1 MTVGDG
7 IQNKNWRN
15 KMKVLILGGAGF
27 IGSNLAKRLCD
38 SHEVHIV
45 DDLSGGDIRNIK
57 DVPCKFHH
65 ADYRY
70 FDLLSVNPDIIF
82 HFACQ
87 KMIYSIEEPFR
98 DLEVNTKGT
107 LQILEYCRKYDVPL
121 IYVSSGSVYGN
132 PTVFPT
138 PEDYPCRPESP
149 YGVSKWMAEE
159 YCRLY
164 HRMHGLDVKII
175 RPHSIYGPNQRRFG
189 VVTRFILQALKDKPF
204 TIEGNG
210 NQRRA
215 FTYVDDF
222 IDGFLTVWL
231 KGKSGETYNI
241 AGDVP
246 YSINELASIISEVLS
261 IPLVKMFVPRK
272 KGDLNLTH
280 PSIEKIGSLGWT
292 PKVDLR
298 DGVEQTLDWIL
309 NEGIESFIY

>member
-1 MTVGDG
+1 MT
-7 IQNKNWRN
+7 R
-15 KMKVLILGGAGF
+15 VLILGGAGF
-27 IGSNLAKRLCD
+27 IGSNLAKKLCG

-70 FDLLSVNPDIIF
+70 FDLLSLLPDIIF

-107 LQILEYCRKYDVPL
+107 LQVLEYCRKYDVPL

-132 PTVFPT
+132 PKIFPT
-138 PEDYPCRPESP
+138 PEDHPCRPESP
-149 YGVSKWMAEE
+149 YGVSKWFAEE

-164 HRMHGLDVKII
+164 HRMYGLDIKIA
-175 RPHSIYGPNQRRFG
+175 RPFSVYGPNQRRFG
-189 VVTRFILQALKDKPF
+189 VVTRFILQALKEEPF
-204 TIEGNG
+204 TVEGDG
-210 NQRRA
+210 SQRRA

-222 IDGFLTVWL
+222 LDGFLTVWM

-246 YSINELASIISEVLS
+246 YSINELTEIVSDVVGV
-261 IPLVKMFVPRK
+261 PLKKIHVPRK

-280 PSIEKIGSLGWT
+280 PSIKKIENLGWI
-292 PKVDLR
+292 PKTDLR

-309 NEGIESFIY
+309 DEDIENFIY

>member
-1 MTVGDG
+1 MMR
-7 IQNKNWRN
+7 I
-15 KMKVLILGGAGF
+15 LILGGAGF

-38 SHEVHIV
+38 SHEVHVV

-57 DVPCKFHH
+57 DIPCTFHH
-65 ADYRY
+65 TDYRY
-70 FDLLSVNPDIIF
+70 FDLLPLMPHVIF
-82 HFACQ
+82 HLACQ

-107 LQILEYCRKYDVPL
+107 LQVLEYCRKYNVPL

-138 PEDYPCRPESP
+138 PEDYPCKPESP

-164 HRMHGLDVKII
+164 HKMYGLDVKIV
-175 RPHSIYGPNQRRFG
+175 RPSSVYGPNQRRFG

-204 TIEGNG
+204 TIEGDG

-246 YSINELASIISEVLS
+246 YSINELASIISEILS

-272 KGDLNLTH
+272 KGDLNFTH
-280 PSIEKIGSLGWT
+280 PSIKKIESLGWT
-292 PKVDLR
+292 PKTDLR
-298 DGVEQTLDWIL
+298 EGVRQTLDWIL
-309 NEGIESFIY
+309 MEGIESFIY

>member
-1 MTVGDG
+1 MEK
-7 IQNKNWRN
+7 I
-15 KMKVLILGGAGF
+15 LLLGGAGF

-38 SHEVHIV
+38 SHEIHVV
-45 DDLSGGDIRNIK
+45 DDLSGGDVRNIK
-57 DVPCKFHH
+57 DVSCKFHH
-65 ADYRY
+65 ADYRC
-70 FDLLSVNPDIIF
+70 FDLLSVKPDIIF

-98 DLEVNTKGT
+98 DLEINTKGT
-107 LQILEYCRKYDVPL
+107 LQILEYCRKHDVPL

-132 PTVFPT
+132 PAVFPT

-164 HRMHGLDVKII
+164 YRMYGLDIKIV
-175 RPHSIYGPNQRRFG
+175 RPFSIYGPNQRKFG
-189 VVTRFILQALKDKPF
+189 VVTRFILQALNDEPF
-204 TIEGNG
+204 TIEGDG

-241 AGDVP
+241 ANYVP
-246 YSINELASIISEVLS
+246 YSINELASIISEALS
-261 IPLVKMFVPRK
+261 VPLVKMFVSRK
-272 KGDLNLTH
+272 KGDLNLTY
-280 PSIEKIGSLGWT
+280 PSIKKIGSLGWI

-298 DGVEQTLDWIL
+298 EGVRRTLDWIL
-309 NEGIESFIY
+309 DEGIENFIY

>member
-1 MTVGDG
+1 MIRV
-7 IQNKNWRN
+7 
-15 KMKVLILGGAGF
+15 VILGGAGF
-27 IGSNLAKRLCD
+27 IGSNLAKRLCG
-38 SHEVHIV
+38 SYEVHVV

-65 ADYRY
+65 VDYRY

-87 KMIYSIEEPFR
+87 KTIYSIEEPFR
-98 DLEVNTKGT
+98 DLEINTKGT
-107 LQILEYCRKYDVPL
+107 LQVLEYCRKHDVPL
-121 IYVSSGSVYGN
+121 IYASSGSVYGN

-164 HRMHGLDVKII
+164 HRMYGLDVKIV
-175 RPHSIYGPNQRRFG
+175 RPSSVYGPNQRRFG

-204 TIEGNG
+204 TIEGDG

-246 YSINELASIISEVLS
+246 YSINELASIVSEVLS
-261 IPLVKMFVPRK
+261 VPLVKMFVPRK
-272 KGDLNLTH
+272 KGDLNFTH
-280 PSIEKIGSLGWT
+280 PSIKKIESLGWT
-292 PKVDLR
+292 PKIDLR
-298 DGVEQTLDWIL
+298 EGVGRTLDWIL
-309 NEGIESFIY
+309 DEGIENFIY

>member
-1 MTVGDG
+1 
-7 IQNKNWRN
+7 
-15 KMKVLILGGAGF
+15 MKILIIGGAGF

-38 SHEVHIV
+38 SREVHVV
-45 DDLSGGDIRNIK
+45 DDLSGGDVRNLK
-57 DVPCKFHH
+57 DVSCKFHYI
-65 ADYRY
+65 DYRY
-70 FDLLSVNPDIIF
+70 FDLLSVKPDVIF

-107 LQILEYCRKYDVPL
+107 LQILEYCRKHDVPL

-138 PEDYPCRPESP
+138 PEDYPCKPESP
-149 YGVSKWMAEE
+149 YGVFKWMAEE

-164 HRMHGLDVKII
+164 HRMYGLDVKIV
-175 RPHSIYGPNQRRFG
+175 RPHSVYGPNQRRFG
-189 VVTRFILQALKDKPF
+189 VVTRFILQALREESF
-204 TIEGNG
+204 TIEGDG

-215 FTYVDDF
+215 FTYIDDF

-241 AGDVP
+241 AGDVS
-246 YSINELASIISEVLS
+246 YSINELASIISEALS

-272 KGDLNLTH
+272 KGDLNLTY
-280 PSIEKIGSLGWT
+280 PSIEKIKKLGWS
-292 PKVDLR
+292 PKIDLR
-298 DGVEQTLDWIL
+298 EGVGRTLDWIL
-309 NEGIESFIY
+309 DESIESFI

>member
-1 MTVGDG
+1 MSRIV
-7 IQNKNWRN
+7 
-15 KMKVLILGGAGF
+15 ILGGAGF
-27 IGSNLAKRLCD
+27 IGSNLAKKLYS
-38 SHEVHIV
+38 SHEVHVV
-45 DDLSGGDIRNIK
+45 DDLSGGDVRNLK
-57 DVPCKFHH
+57 DVSCKFHH
-65 ADYRY
+65 VDYRY
-70 FDLLSVNPDIIF
+70 FDLLSVKPDIIF

-107 LQILEYCRKYDVPL
+107 LQILEYCRKYDAPL

-132 PTVFPT
+132 PMVFPT

-164 HRMHGLDVKII
+164 HRMYGLDVKIV
-175 RPHSIYGPNQRRFG
+175 RPFSVYGPNQRRFG
-189 VVTRFILQALKDKPF
+189 VVTRFILQALKDEPF
-204 TIEGNG
+204 TVEGDG
-210 NQRRA
+210 NQRRT

-222 IDGFLTVWL
+222 LDGFLTVWMR
-231 KGKSGETYNI
+231 GKSGETYNI
-241 AGDVP
+241 AGDIP

-261 IPLVKMFVPRK
+261 IPLVKIFVPRK

-280 PSIEKIGSLGWT
+280 PSIKKMENLGWI

-298 DGVEQTLDWIL
+298 DGVERTLDWIL
-309 NEGIESFIY
+309 DEDIENFIY

>member
-1 MTVGDG
+1 
-7 IQNKNWRN
+7 
-15 KMKVLILGGAGF
+15 MKALILGGAGF
-27 IGSNLAKRLCD
+27 IGSSLAKRLCN

-70 FDLLSVNPDIIF
+70 FDLLSLMPHIIF

-107 LQILEYCRKYDVPL
+107 LQVLEYCRKYDVPL

-138 PEDYPCRPESP
+138 PEDYPCKPESP
-149 YGVSKWMAEE
+149 YGVSKWFAEE

-164 HRMHGLDVKII
+164 HRMYGLDVKIV
-175 RPHSIYGPNQRRFG
+175 RPSSVYGPNQRRFG

-204 TIEGNG
+204 TIEGDG
-210 NQRRA
+210 SQRRA

-222 IDGFLTVWL
+222 IDGFITVWMN
-231 KGKSGETYNI
+231 GKSGETYNI
-241 AGDVP
+241 ANDVS
-246 YSINELASIISEVLS
+246 YSINQLTEIISEILNKPTWKHYVQ
-261 IPLVKMFVPRK
+261 RK
-272 KGDLNLTH
+272 KGDLELTN
-280 PSIEKIGSLGWT
+280 PSIEKIKNIGWI
-292 PKVDLR
+292 PKIDLWE
-298 DGVEQTLDWIL
+298 GVKRTLDWIL
-309 NEGIESFIY
+309 DEGIESFIY